1 MIDALFNPTNL
12 VATQRLLDTT
22 ALRQEAITQNLNH
35 LETPGYRRVDIA
47 PSFENQLRQA
57 VASRDTNQLE
67 QMRPSLEPDVNAVS
81 RRRDGNSVDLETE
94 LVRLNRNSLEH
105 AVETQLVSGMFLKI
119 RQAITGRGQ

>member
-1 MIDALFNPTNL
+1 MIDALFNPANL

-35 LETPGYRRVDIA
+35 LETPGYRRVDIS

-57 VASRDTNQLE
+57 VASRDSHQLE
-67 QMRPSLEPDVNAVS
+67 QMRPSLEPDANAVS
-81 RRRDGNSVDLETE
+81 RRLDGNSVDLESE

-119 RQAITGRGQ
+119 RQAITGRAQ